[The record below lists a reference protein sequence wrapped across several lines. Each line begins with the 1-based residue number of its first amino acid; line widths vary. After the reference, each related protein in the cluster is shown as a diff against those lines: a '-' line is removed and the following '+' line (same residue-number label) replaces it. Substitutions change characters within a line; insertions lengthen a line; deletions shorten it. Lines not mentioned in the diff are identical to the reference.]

1 MVILLV
7 HTLQSYNK
15 ILVLV
20 QIFVSIFLL
29 LWILFCCIHLLVLL
43 ELYHLVLELCS
54 PILLKFGSLI
64 VVIIVDDCSYV
75 RHSPGHKPEREPL
88 RGVCG
93 SYLRQSWN
101 VEMASSL
108 QRVEKNSR

>member
-1 MVILLV
+1 MKIFKDQAPQWRLKMQIKPPNEFPRQYLSNELLCAQNEDCMPKLRPQEV
-7 HTLQSYNK
+7 DTPN
-15 ILVLV
+15 
-20 QIFVSIFLL
+20 
-29 LWILFCCIHLLVLL
+29 
-43 ELYHLVLELCS
+43 
-54 PILLKFGSLI
+54 
-64 VVIIVDDCSYV
+64 VDDCSYV

-93 SYLRQSWN
+93 SYLRQRWN

>member
-1 MVILLV
+1 MYYPLHIFPSQTSFCDNHIQNQRNGKPEKGEILIYGLRSTRTV
-7 HTLQSYNK
+7 KVLIYN
-15 ILVLV
+15 
-20 QIFVSIFLL
+20 
-29 LWILFCCIHLLVLL
+29 
-43 ELYHLVLELCS
+43 
-54 PILLKFGSLI
+54 
-64 VVIIVDDCSYV
+64 VDDYSCV

>member
-1 MVILLV
+1 VREGATVVIV
-7 HTLQSYNK
+7 
-15 ILVLV
+15 
-20 QIFVSIFLL
+20 
-29 LWILFCCIHLLVLL
+29 
-43 ELYHLVLELCS
+43 VLECCTCLTIENVTTLS
-54 PILLKFGSLI
+54 PNHRHK
-64 VVIIVDDCSYV
+64 VVDDCSYV
-75 RHSPGHKPEREPL
+75 RHSPAYKPERKPL

>member
-1 MVILLV
+1 MTSLYVPLSISREGVGVI
-7 HTLQSYNK
+7 
-15 ILVLV
+15 
-20 QIFVSIFLL
+20 
-29 LWILFCCIHLLVLL
+29 
-43 ELYHLVLELCS
+43 
-54 PILLKFGSLI
+54 G
-64 VVIIVDDCSYV
+64 VICVDDCSYV

-101 VEMASSL
+101 IEMASSL